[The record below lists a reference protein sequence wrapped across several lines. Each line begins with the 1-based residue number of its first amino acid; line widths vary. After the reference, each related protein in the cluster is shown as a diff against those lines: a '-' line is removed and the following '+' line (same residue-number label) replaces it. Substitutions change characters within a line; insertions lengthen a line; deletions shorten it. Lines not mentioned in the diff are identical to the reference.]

1 MQERASTNN
10 VTQIPIDICYR
21 NLHIIS
27 QLTISETANDA
38 EDGTTKAIDSAA
50 PAPSIESLIDDT
62 TSADHINV
70 LNGTGATAIT
80 RQIKRFKYQYSRA

>member
-10 VTQIPIDICYR
+10 VTQIPIDICCR
-21 NLHIIS
+21 NLHIINVQ

-70 LNGTGATAIT
+70 LNGTGATAIRYET
-80 RQIKRFKYQYSRA
+80 N